1 MIEIL
6 GCGSTRQT
14 VRQFLEICQIATW
27 DAETQTMQARED
39 VQLHP
44 FRASES
50 ITVMRPT
57 GQLIDDGNGNMV
69 PEMEE
74 RVGFH
79 FNLRVYGQL
88 EATLR
93 QGAPGGGDP
102 ENPQLWNYSKLK
114 TYINNKLGTVA
125 TQKDKDITGTK
136 LPGGYEW
143 AIGPNWVRLYD
154 ATQVNERAN
163 VWA

>member
-6 GCGSTRQT
+6 GCASTRQT
-14 VRQFLEICQIATW
+14 ARQFMETVGLATW
-27 DAETQTMQARED
+27 SAEYQVMIPRED
-39 VQLHP
+39 VQIHP

-57 GQLIDDGNGNMV
+57 GQMVDDGNGNMV
-69 PEMEE
+69 PEMVE

-79 FNLRVYGQL
+79 FNIRVYGQL

-93 QGAPGGGDP
+93 ANAPGGGDP

-114 TYINNKLGTVA
+114 TYIDNKLGTVA
-125 TQKDKDITGTK
+125 TQKGKDLTGTK
-136 LPGGYEW
+136 LPAGYEW
-143 AIGPNWVRLYD
+143 AIGPNWVRLFD
-154 ATQVNERAN
+154 ASLVADRAN